1 MHRTVPIRRPVSQS
15 PQQFRK
21 GFVEG
26 ARERRNRIEPGLRAP
41 VLYLDNRVLGKP
53 AMDGEIGK
61 APAARFPEPFDALA
75 ESYLQGLW
83 CLSHSYRFSGTA

>member
-1 MHRTVPIRRPVSQS
+1 MATLVSQS

-53 AMDGEIGK
+53 AMDGKIGK